1 MNPWF
6 LVVVPIRSSVKC
18 VVPGEGRILSRGQPP
33 RKSEEQPHSAQ
44 ATKRWPTTLLKCNQD
59 PFTESKDYGF
69 RGMQSRRLK
78 FTLADGCRGAP
89 TPQPGCS
96 SRAPERDEKRRMR
109 LLGEHHEINRLPDS
123 HRSEVERVESA
134 GRRAL
139 PHGGGE
145 DTSRPSLLTVGLDQ
159 EIPKIQVV
167 LLVLCAAASLAAS
180 QGVGRFVY
188 TPILPLMISHA
199 GLSPAQGAVLA
210 TANYGGYLVG
220 ALVCEFARA
229 KARSRSVLR
238 MSLILLIATLAA
250 MPVTHQLS
258 IWCIFRFWG
267 GFASAVV
274 LVYTMNSLLTNL
286 RGRST
291 ELPAWGLG
299 GIGGG
304 IVLSGVLVL
313 AVRAV
318 GGDWQTA
325 WWASAVLVAVLT
337 AVAWVLLP
345 PVPPAQLRAPI
356 QDEPPTPGRHRLFA
370 ALLFSYTLEGF
381 GYIIAGTFLVAA
393 IEETSPGGLGNDAW
407 VIVGLVAVPSAALWG
422 LLGRRWSQPKAL
434 LVALVVQTVGIVLA
448 ALSHSAALAL
458 FSAAIFGVT
467 FVAIAWLSL
476 ATGAQL
482 GIAAAVA
489 GLTVG
494 YSVGQFVGPI
504 AVTPLLH
511 GGYRDALLL
520 AAAVIAVAAAVL
532 GFGLPHTIASHPGA
546 QRSRTHSRQSDDG
559 RSN

>member
-1 MNPWF
+1 MRP
-6 LVVVPIRSSVKC
+6 
-18 VVPGEGRILSRGQPP
+18 
-33 RKSEEQPHSAQ
+33 
-44 ATKRWPTTLLKCNQD
+44 
-59 PFTESKDYGF
+59 
-69 RGMQSRRLK
+69 
-78 FTLADGCRGAP
+78 LA
-89 TPQPGCS
+89 
-96 SRAPERDEKRRMR
+96 
-109 LLGEHHEINRLPDS
+109 EHHRINRLADPRRGGVG
-123 HRSEVERVESA
+123 HVESG
-134 GRRAL
+134 GRPAQ
-139 PHGGGE
+139 PHGGAG
-145 DTSRPSLLTVGLDQ
+145 DTGRPSLRAVGLDQ
-159 EIPKIQVV
+159 EVPKMDVA

-229 KARSRSVLR
+229 KARSRAVLR
-238 MSLILLIATLAA
+238 ASLILLIATLAA
-250 MPVTHQLS
+250 MPATHQLPV
-258 IWCIFRFWG
+258 WCILRFCA

-286 RGRST
+286 RGRSS

-313 AVRAV
+313 VVRAV
-318 GGDWQTA
+318 GDWRTA

-337 AVAWVLLP
+337 GIAWMLLP
-345 PVPPAQLRAPI
+345 PVPPAQLRG
-356 QDEPPTPGRHRLFA
+356 QNQGEPPTPANHRLFV
-370 ALLFSYTLEGF
+370 ALLLSYTLEGF

-393 IEETSPGGLGNDAW
+393 IEKTSPGGLGSDAW

-422 LLGRRWSQPKAL
+422 LLGRRWTLPRAL
-434 LVALVVQTVGIVLA
+434 LVAFIVQVVGIALA
-448 ALSHSAALAL
+448 AVSHSAALEL
-458 FSAAIFGVT
+458 VSAAIFGVT
-467 FVAIAWLSL
+467 FVAIAWMSL
-476 ATGAQL
+476 AAGAQL

-520 AAAVIAVAAAVL
+520 AAAVLAVAAVAL
-532 GFGLPHTIASHPGA
+532 WLGLPRTSTQALNGAAHTRAN
-546 QRSRTHSRQSDDG
+546 RTAIKS
-559 RSN
+559 